1 MDLQG
6 LLNTKL
12 VTPNIDSNTGKTG
25 MAVVTEAYEKDNVCD
40 IIYPDK
46 NGKIQRRERVE
57 MKISDPDSSW
67 FPKAGDKV
75 EVQFYDEDI
84 YISGAFI
91 IDYKQYMS
99 NKNIDNDIY
108 SESSDSSVGCYIF

>member
-12 VTPNIDSNTGKTG
+12 VTPNVDSNSGKVSI
-25 MAVVTEAYEKDNVCD
+25 AIVTEAYEKDNVCD
-40 IIYPDK
+40 IIYTDK
-46 NGKIQRRERVE
+46 HGKIQRRERVE
-57 MKISDPDSSW
+57 MKILDPDSSW
-67 FPKAGDKV
+67 FPKAGETV
-75 EVQFYDEDI
+75 EIQFYDEYV
-84 YISGAFI
+84 YITGAFVLN
-91 IDYKQYMS
+91 YRQYMS